1 MIRLTLLGRPDC
13 HLCEAML
20 AELEPLIKGRASVEI
35 VNIDEDEALLRKY
48 MLEIPVLLH
57 GEQELARHRLDR
69 DAVARCLDQSLV

>member
-20 AELEPLIKGRASVEI
+20 AELGPLIKDRASVEI

-57 GEQELARHRLDR
+57 GEHELARHRLDR
-69 DAVARCLDQSLV
+69 DAVARCLDQNLV